1 MEKINILMATYN
13 GRKYLREQIDSIL
26 NQSFTDFRLLI
37 SDDASTD
44 STLKILEEYEKKD
57 KRVEIYSHAKNI
69 GVVAN
74 FEFLLSKVRSE
85 YFMFADQDDVW
96 EKDKIEKSLKKLE
109 ETGSDLVFSDLEVV
123 DEKLN
128 QIAPS
133 FWKQKGFYEKI
144 KKYNSFEALYLN
156 NYINGCTILCKSLW
170 INKVLPFPKKSKYV
184 IHDYWLALMVAQE
197 GRITYIE
204 KPTMK
209 YRQHGKNQVGSKRKS
224 DTLNSLDEIR
234 NLFIQVKIEH
244 FNVFIKNEK
253 KFKSEGIRKL
263 NVQSLKYYES
273 LKEKKN
279 FNFKNW
285 GLFFKLYK
293 YENFKYKM
301 LNFFILNMPALSRIA
316 FKFKRKK

>member
-13 GRKYLREQIDSIL
+13 GKKYLKQQIDSIL
-26 NQSFTDFRLLI
+26 NQTYTDFRLLI
-37 SDDASTD
+37 ADDASTD

-57 KRVEIYSHAKNI
+57 KRIEIYSHAKNI

-74 FEFLLSKVRSE
+74 FEFLLGKVRSE

-96 EKDKIEKSLKKLE
+96 KKDKIEKSLKKLE
-109 ETGSDLVFSDLEVV
+109 ETGCDLVFSDLEVV
-123 DEKLN
+123 DEKKNL
-128 QIAPS
+128 IASS

-144 KKYNSFEALYLN
+144 KKYNSFDALYLN

-170 INKVLPFPKKSKYV
+170 INKALPFPKKSKYV

-197 GRITYIE
+197 GKITYIE
-204 KPTMK
+204 EPTMM
-209 YRQHGKNQVGSKRKS
+209 YRQHAKNQVGSKRKS

-244 FNVFIKNEK
+244 FSVFIENEK
-253 KFKSEGIRKL
+253 KFKSEKIKKL
-263 NVQSLKYYES
+263 NVQSLKYYED

-285 GLFFKLYK
+285 RLFFELYK

-316 FKFKRKK
+316 FKFKK